1 MAVRRARRNDK
12 NLLATPKCLLRL
24 GIVEV
29 RGSIYPHR
37 LNVLSSR
44 RMVGSTSNDLS
55 ECSLRSEIFAELHF
69 RLAFAKSQSNACEA
83 RSLDLNN
90 MTLRIVSNGAG
101 PVASH

>member
-1 MAVRRARRNDK
+1 MAERRARRNDK

-44 RMVGSTSNDLS
+44 RMVGSTSDDLS

-69 RLAFAKSQSNACEA
+69 RLAFAESQSNACEA
-83 RSLDLNN
+83 RSLGLNN